1 MINIEQEIKK
11 YNSFDKEAV
20 KKIIFKEAGSEND
33 GLLKNK
39 FAQVEKR
46 YGLALNYCNT
56 DSFDLAFI
64 QIKKVTRLVPEYVD
78 AQILSALIC
87 LHEGRADQ
95 AMEAVETALKYDAT
109 NKAALEIK
117 DALTV
122 VPETPEGEAATDAK
136 AGEAGEKAEKPAK
149 KLPTMKLGKK
159 KEEKAEGT
167 QPQVV
172 KTATPAQAPKKVVAN
187 GSDYEE
193 VTSNKKSFIY
203 LGIGFLIG
211 IIAMFILVVP
221 TARSAV
227 KNQYANEAE
236 SYEDQLKAKDTE
248 IENLKVEL
256 KDAQKETKAAKKLVK
271 TYKGSNKNLSLAA
284 KEYMNNNNTLAAD
297 ALLGV
302 DKSTLSNKESKELYD
317 LIKSKTFSKAADQFY
332 HNGLNKWYQKE
343 YKGAIECYKKA
354 IICDDSKSEYKYYLG
369 MAYQA
374 NGDTDKAVKQYNKVI
389 NAGGKHAK
397 DAKDRV
403 TKIEEAKKAAEEKD
417 KEKDSAT
424 TEAGATTEKED

>member
-11 YNSFDKEAV
+11 YNSFDKAAV
-20 KKIIFKEAGSEND
+20 EKIIFKEPGSEAD
-33 GLLKNK
+33 GLLKSK
-39 FAQVEKR
+39 LAQVEKR
-46 YGLALNYCNT
+46 YGLTLNYCNT

-78 AQILSALIC
+78 AQVLSALIC
-87 LHEGRADQ
+87 LHEGKPDQ
-95 AMEAVETALKYDAT
+95 AMEACEIALRYNPNNQTALA
-109 NKAALEIK
+109 IK
-117 DALTV
+117 DELTV
-122 VPETPEGEAATDAK
+122 VPEETEEGAEGADAPAAEGD
-136 AGEAGEKAEKPAK
+136 KAEKPAK
-149 KLPTMKLGKK
+149 KFVPSMKLGKK
-159 KEEKAEGT
+159 KEEKEEA
-167 QPQVV
+167 PKAAV
-172 KTATPAQAPKKVVAN
+172 KPAAPVQAPKKVVAN

-256 KDAQKETKAAKKLVK
+256 KDARKATKAAKKLVK

-302 DKSTLSNKESKELYD
+302 DKSTLSNKESQDLYD
-317 LIKSKTFSKAADQFY
+317 LIKAKTFTKAADSFY
-332 HNGLNKWYQKE
+332 HSGLNQWYQRN
-343 YKGAIECYKKA
+343 YKGAIDYYKKA
-354 IICDDSKSEYKYYLG
+354 ITCDDTKSEYKYYLG
-369 MAYQA
+369 RAYEA
-374 NGDTDKAVKQYNKVI
+374 NGDTDKAVKEYNKVI
-389 NAGGKHAK
+389 NSGSKHAK
-397 DAKDRV
+397 DARERV
-403 TKIEEAKKAAEEKD
+403 NKIDEAKKAAEASSTE
-417 KEKDSAT
+417 ETSET
-424 TEAGATTEKED
+424 TEANR

>member
-20 KKIIFKEAGSEND
+20 KKIIFKEAGSESD

-64 QIKKVTRLVPEYVD
+64 QIKKVARLVPEYVD

-87 LHEGRADQ
+87 LHEGKADQ
-95 AMEAVETALKYDAT
+95 AMEAVETALKYDA
-109 NKAALEIK
+109 NNK
-117 DALTV
+117 DALALKEELTV
-122 VPETPEGEAATDAK
+122 VPEVTEEAEGQAGEAKD
-136 AGEAGEKAEKPAK
+136 GEAGEKTEKPAK
-149 KLPTMKLGKK
+149 MKMPAMKLGKK
-159 KEEKAEGT
+159 KEEKKET
-167 QPQVV
+167 EKPQVV
-172 KTATPAQAPKKVVAN
+172 KPVTPVQAPKKVVAN

-221 TARSAV
+221 TARSSV

-236 SYEDQLKAKDTE
+236 SYEDQLKAKDIE

-284 KEYMNNNNTLAAD
+284 KEYMNNNNTLSAD

-302 DKSTLSNKESKELYD
+302 DKSTLSNKESKDLYD
-317 LIKSKTFSKAADQFY
+317 LIKSKTFTKAADQFY
-332 HNGLNKWYQKE
+332 HNGLNKWYQKN
-343 YKGAIECYKKA
+343 YKEAIECYKKA

-369 MAYQA
+369 LAYDA
-374 NGDTDKAVKQYNKVI
+374 SGEKDKAVKQYNKVI

-403 TKIEEAKKAAEEKD
+403 TKIEEAKKAAEASTEK
-417 KEKDSAT
+417 E
-424 TEAGATTEKED
+424 ATTEKED